1 MVLKVRDVEKGR
13 IPIHSHTENVNGI
26 PCQCVWIIDKRR
38 RGKRLKQVRKL

>member
-1 MVLKVRDVEKGR
+1 MWKKGR
-13 IPIHSHTENVNGI
+13 IPIHSHTENVNGFI